1 MLDEKHCVVVAYDS
15 DNDDYIEDVA
25 CPIFT
30 TASFGDTTSK
40 EVEPVW
46 QDVLQAVR
54 DFRQKIGFK
63 VTDTDPLAQFHRK
76 DLVDEIQTAIV
87 ASMIQHHLDTSQPDL
102 VVWLDLLDTASE
114 NSGYVQH
121 VYDANG
127 DFV

>member
-1 MLDEKHCVVVAYDS
+1 MLDEKHCVVVAYEAEY
-15 DNDDYIEDVA
+15 DDYIEDVA

-30 TASFGDTTSK
+30 TASFGESTSK
-40 EVEPVW
+40 EVEPIW
-46 QDVLQAVR
+46 QDALQAVR
-54 DFRQKIGFK
+54 DFRQKIGFA
-63 VTDTDPLAQFHRK
+63 VTENDPLEQFHRK
-76 DLVDEIQTAIV
+76 DLVDEIQTAII
-87 ASMIQHHLDTSQPDL
+87 ASAKQHHLDTSQPDL

>member
-1 MLDEKHCVVVAYDS
+1 MLYGKHCVVVAYDS

-25 CPIFT
+25 CPVFT
-30 TASFGDTTSK
+30 TESFGESTSK
-40 EVEPVW
+40 EVEPIW

-63 VTDTDPLAQFHRK
+63 ATDTDPLAQFHRK
-76 DLVDEIQTAIV
+76 DLLDEIQTAII
-87 ASMIQHHLDTSQPDL
+87 ASAKQHHLDERCPEL

-114 NSGYVQH
+114 NRGYIEH
-121 VYDANG
+121 VYDEFG

>member
-1 MLDEKHCVVVAYDS
+1 MFDEKHCVVVAYDS
-15 DNDDYIEDVA
+15 DEDDYIEDVA

-63 VTDTDPLAQFHRK
+63 ATDTDPLAQFHRK
-76 DLVDEIQTAIV
+76 DLLDEIQTAII
-87 ASMIQHHLDTSQPDL
+87 ASAKQHHLDTSQPDL